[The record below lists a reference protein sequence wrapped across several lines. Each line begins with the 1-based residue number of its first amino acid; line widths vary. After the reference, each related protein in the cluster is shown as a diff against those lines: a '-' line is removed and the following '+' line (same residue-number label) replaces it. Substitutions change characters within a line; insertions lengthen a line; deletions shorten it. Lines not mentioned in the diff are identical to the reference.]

1 MITLIIQGPTL
12 TQDAAAEIASR
23 LGAQVEH
30 CRRYARLRTATL
42 DPRRLMEV
50 RQAFPLDINPLPPTF
65 QPSDVKLV
73 ITDMDSTFINIEC
86 IDEIADY
93 AGIKPQIAAITEAA
107 MRGEL
112 DFPEAL
118 RRRVSLLT
126 GLPIEA
132 LERVYRERLKLN
144 PGGERL
150 VEQLKARNIPI
161 ALVSGGFTFF
171 TEKLKQRYGLSH
183 TLANVLEVS
192 DGKLTGRVIGEI
204 VGAEQKAALLR
215 NLCIQHGIELHQT
228 VALGDGANDLL
239 MLRLAGLSVGYHA
252 KPVVRAQVHAQLNH
266 CGLEGVLGILDI
278 DSDFP

>member
-1 MITLIIQGPTL
+1 MITLIIQGPAL
-12 TQDAAAEIASR
+12 TQDAVAEIARR

-30 CRRYARLRTATL
+30 CRRYARLNTETL

-65 QPSDVKLV
+65 KPRDVKLV

-126 GLPIEA
+126 GLPVEA
-132 LERVYRERLKLN
+132 LERVYRERLTLN

-150 VEQLKARNIPI
+150 IEQLKLRNIPI

-171 TEKLKQRYGLSH
+171 TEKLKQRYGLNH
-183 TLANVLEVS
+183 ALANVLEVS
-192 DGKLTGRVIGEI
+192 DGKLTGRVLGEI
-204 VGAEQKAALLR
+204 VGAEQKAAFLR
-215 NLCIQHGIELHQT
+215 DLCMQRDIELRHT
-228 VALGDGANDLL
+228 VALGDGANDLI

-252 KPVVRAQVHAQLNH
+252 KPVVRAQVHAQLNY
-266 CGLEGVLGILDI
+266 CGLDGVLGILDI
-278 DSDFP
+278 DPDFP

>member
-1 MITLIIQGPTL
+1 MITLIIQGPAL
-12 TQDAAAEIASR
+12 TQDAVAEIARR

-30 CRRYARLRTATL
+30 CRRYARLHTATL
-42 DPRRLMEV
+42 DPRQLMEV
-50 RQAFPLDINPLPPTF
+50 RQAFPLDINPLPPMF
-65 QPSDVKLV
+65 KPRDVKLV

-132 LERVYRERLKLN
+132 LERVYRERLMLN

-150 VEQLKARNIPI
+150 IEQLKLRKIPI

-171 TEKLKQRYGLSH
+171 TEKLKQRYGLNH
-183 TLANVLEVS
+183 ALANVLEVS
-192 DGKLTGRVIGEI
+192 DGKLTGRVLGEI
-204 VGAEQKAALLR
+204 VDAEQKAAFLR
-215 NLCIQHGIELHQT
+215 DLCVQRDIELRHT
-228 VALGDGANDLL
+228 VALGDGANDLI

-252 KPVVRAQVHAQLNH
+252 KPVVRAQVHAQLNY
-266 CGLEGVLGILDI
+266 CGLDGVLGILDI